1 MRKSLLSVIIFQLLV
16 ALSFQGCCTD
26 NCFAIVNGGQAQG
39 STLTK
44 TALQTDAKL
53 FNPAGICGSTFAS
66 KGSCCDLKSVGAY
79 ADKLLTRMKN
89 VFKGVEGAIT
99 QAPTIIKSLNALF
112 ELLKSKEP
120 TGSNSD
126 ELFLKSIGGTDGYL
140 KAKAILQALIT
151 RSASI
156 QSQLTNAQASNS
168 KCYTTLFQ
176 ARLNSICMVC
186 SGDADKTFNP
196 TTQKFIVKS
205 DFCKT
210 LVSDCSGVLDLF
222 VKVSHA
228 LEVTRVI
235 RNALSSTSVQP
246 IGSDFSEDR
255 VSIYEECAQ
264 NPTTCQGDFN
274 KLSKFCKEVSLIKDP
289 KVVTITENKVADAT
303 SIKEDAATNFQ
314 GSVTKEGVKLQAA
327 IQEKSTLVQAFT
339 PTAAGSVQSKL
350 TTAETSRTASAT
362 KTTELQTAQTALNS
376 ATASDL
382 VAKAAARRA
391 SIDALV
397 TARKAAYTS
406 IAEVLSTY
414 VTALQA
420 DLPTSANFDAAST
433 SFKDATK
440 LLADVRSALTVTQ
453 DFEKVKTTYFTA
465 EQAALNTS
473 PPALP
478 QTATVV
484 PFDTQLSAWNKLDA
498 DIQTRF
504 PPIKTTATAYA
515 DQKKTE
521 IQTSIDKAT
530 INKQLSTA
538 QVNIANFQSSLD
550 NVKAGL
556 DTATKDLTAATE
568 LKNTLGT
575 IQSKLANPPAVGTL
589 TETTTSVTNSGTS
602 VGASKTQLNNLVTKI
617 SPPAGTTA
625 PSGTTNPVVDL
636 ATNEVTRITNE
647 ITATTA
653 IVTRCETPFKDIF
666 ADELEAGISATKT
679 RIATLNTAISEFSA
693 QISTSE
699 GLIRTAQANI
709 QPLLTTTMNAKAS
722 WETAMIQVN
731 NVKLNIIKIQT
742 DQETAVKDIRIEIMN
757 TKSNMDYTNELRA
770 AKCGSATS
778 GSTYSQAY
786 CTELTTKAST
796 LQATLTTLNQKLT
809 DTAAPFLT
817 QLASQ
822 NAELQR
828 LAPTLATANSQL
840 DSASANVRAQ
850 NTIIDTN
857 KATINTAQIALAAKR
872 ADLGAA
878 NAKLTNDQKVLD
890 AYKAKAVPQA
900 TAAVASKCEIAQANL
915 ALLQTLKT
923 LYEEIKATTVVYGTQ
938 NQIDFQGTYGK
949 FSTRITAS
957 QTTSNTIETKIV
969 STKTA
974 IETSRTAVTSGIAEI
989 NTTVQ
994 ADLAS
999 NTDKVNTLTNTQTSL
1014 TADQTRLQTSITSAA
1029 TSATQLPPKRLLQ
1042 TVSDDGD
1049 TEINDAQ
1056 GVDVNND
1063 FKAGVTVDGNLDAQ
1077 TTFADT
1083 VLPPTTTTPTTE
1095 GDKTAAKHSNLSRVG
1110 CAALVAAFYLI
1121 AF

>member
-1 MRKSLLSVIIFQLLV
+1 MRKSLLSVIVFQLLV

-39 STLTK
+39 SSLTK

-53 FNPAGICGSTFAS
+53 FNPAGICGSTFVA

-79 ADKLLTRMKN
+79 ADKLLARMKS
-89 VFKGVEGAIT
+89 VFKGVEGAII

-112 ELLKSKEP
+112 ELLKSKDP
-120 TGSNSD
+120 TGSNND
-126 ELFLKSIGGTDGYL
+126 ELFLKSIGGIDGYL
-140 KAKAILQALIT
+140 KTKAILQALIT

-156 QSQLTNAQASNS
+156 QTQLTTAQASNS

-196 TTQKFIVKS
+196 TTQKFMVKS

-235 RNALSSTSVQP
+235 RNALSSTGVQP
-246 IGSDFSEDR
+246 VGTDFSEDR

-264 NPTTCQGDFN
+264 NPTSCQTDYN
-274 KLSKFCKEVSLIKDP
+274 KLSKFCREVSLIKDP
-289 KVVTITENKVADAT
+289 KVVSITENKVADAT

-314 GSVTKEGVKLQAA
+314 GSVTKEAVKLQAA
-327 IQEKSTLVQAFT
+327 IQEKSTLAQTFT

-350 TTAETSRTASAT
+350 TSAETTRTTSVT
-362 KTTELQTAQTALNS
+362 KTSELQTAQTALNS

-382 VAKAAARRA
+382 VAKAEARRS
-391 SIDALV
+391 SIDALI
-397 TARKAAYTS
+397 TARKATYTS
-406 IAEVLSTY
+406 ISEVLSTY

-440 LLADVRSALTVTQ
+440 LLADIKSALTATQ
-453 DFEKVKTTYFTA
+453 DFEKVKATYFAA
-465 EQAALNTS
+465 EQAALAVS

-478 QTATVV
+478 QPATAV
-484 PFDTQLSAWNKLDA
+484 PFETQLSAWNKLDA

-504 PPIKTTATAYA
+504 PPIKTAATAYA

-521 IQTSIDKAT
+521 IQASIDRAT

-538 QVNIANFQSSLD
+538 QVNIAGLQTSLD
-550 NVKAGL
+550 TVKAGL
-556 DTATKDLTAATE
+556 DSATKDLTAATE
-568 LKNTLGT
+568 LKATLGT
-575 IQSKLANPPAVGTL
+575 IQTKLANPPALGAL
-589 TETTTSVTNSGTS
+589 TETTTAVTNSGTS
-602 VGASKTQLNNLVTKI
+602 VGASKTQLATLVTRI
-617 SPPAGTTA
+617 APPAGTTA

-636 ATNEVTRITNE
+636 ANNEITRITNE
-647 ITATTA
+647 ITGTSA
-653 IVTRCETPFKDIF
+653 IVTRCETPFKDTF
-666 ADELEAGISATKT
+666 ADELETGISATKT
-679 RIATLNTAISEFSA
+679 RIATLNSAISELSA

-709 QPLLTTTMNAKAS
+709 QPLLTTTMTAKAN

-731 NVKLNIIKIQT
+731 NVKLNIIKIQN
-742 DQETAVKDIRIEIMN
+742 DQDTAVKDIRIEIMN
-757 TKSNMDYTNELRA
+757 TKSNMDYTNELRT
-770 AKCGSATS
+770 AKCASATTA
-778 GSTYSQAY
+778 GTYPQAY
-786 CTELTTKAST
+786 CTELATKAST

-809 DTAAPFLT
+809 DTTAPFLT

-828 LAPTLATANSQL
+828 LAPTLSTANTQL
-840 DSASANVRAQ
+840 DTASANVKAQ
-850 NTIIDTN
+850 NTVIDTN
-857 KATINTAQIALAAKR
+857 KATINTAKATLAAKT

-878 NAKLTNDQKVLD
+878 NAKLANDQKVLD

-915 ALLQTLKT
+915 AALHTLKT
-923 LYEEIKATTVVYGTQ
+923 LYEEIKATTPVYGTQ
-938 NQIDFQGTYGK
+938 NQIDYQATYGK
-949 FSTRITAS
+949 FSTRITAA
-957 QTTSNTIETKIV
+957 QTTCNTIETKIAT
-969 STKTA
+969 TKTT
-974 IETSRTAVTSGIAEI
+974 IETSRTAVISGVAEI
-989 NTTVQ
+989 TTTVQ
-994 ADLAS
+994 ADLTT
-999 NTDKVNTLTNTQTSL
+999 NTDKVNTLTTSQTTL
-1014 TADQTRLQTSITSAA
+1014 TAEQTRLQTSITSTA
-1029 TSATQLPPKRLLQ
+1029 TSATQPPPKRLLQ

-1056 GVDVNND
+1056 GADVNND

-1077 TTFADT
+1077 TKFADT
-1083 VLPPTTTTPTTE
+1083 VLPTTTSTE
-1095 GDKTAAKHSNLSRVG
+1095 GETTAAKLSNLSRVG
-1110 CAALVAAFYLI
+1110 CATLVVAFYLI